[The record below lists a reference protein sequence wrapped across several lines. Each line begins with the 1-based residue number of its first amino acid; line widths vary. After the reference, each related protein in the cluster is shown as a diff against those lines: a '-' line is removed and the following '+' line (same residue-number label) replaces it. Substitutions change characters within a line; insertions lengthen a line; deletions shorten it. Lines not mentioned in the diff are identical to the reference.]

1 MKTIVKAGTVDIPAG
16 VTISLK
22 SRIVTVK
29 GPRGEIVKD
38 FKHLPI
44 DLTMADEKTVKVERW
59 FTSGK
64 QGACIRT
71 ACSHI
76 GNMIIGVAI
85 CLLLVL
91 GVPARISMGCSGCTS
106 ALKRRHLE
114 LLGNERKAFT
124 VPGAPRPVG
133 RVYEEGYRLEGLDM
147 LRCFKQ

>member
-76 GNMIIGVAI
+76 GNMIIGVTKVRAPAPTI
-85 CLLLVL
+85 PSLPPSVNSCPSHRRSGYWLRPTAAVCCW
-91 GVPARISMGCSGCTS
+91 GVR
-106 ALKRRHLE
+106 
-114 LLGNERKAFT
+114 
-124 VPGAPRPVG
+124 
-133 RVYEEGYRLEGLDM
+133 
-147 LRCFKQ
+147 